1 MSFFTSSSMD
11 KLGSRLAS
19 LVSSASEKVK
29 EAAERTITK
38 ETPLEKNLR
47 EALSDKNWGCATSIL
62 SEIARAS
69 YNYSDCVS
77 ISKTMWDAIGEPPKR
92 WRRIFKGLTM
102 LEYMLKNGTEKFAE
116 EARDRSYLLRT
127 LQSLSWSE
135 EGRDKGAGIR
145 EKAGICTTLVF
156 DAAELKAAREEAAK
170 NRDKY
175 IGISS
180 ASSMACRSSSRGHT
194 AATGLGS
201 DSRYSSNRDPYE
213 RRTASLEESMGSSRN
228 SRGEESTPR
237 VADVPSS
244 ANKEKHR
251 ASGKKEGAKK
261 SDAASPENSKASPVA
276 KSRCR
281 ITVLTDVAIC
291 RQQADLLGF
300 DSPPIGTQA
309 TSVEASSFA
318 SGKAFFLPILLLS
331 NGGVVAVQRE
341 PDSSL
346 LSLHASRVQLD
357 VYVAVSVTVYHYC
370 LCICHFALSRSP
382 VLNAP
387 RPLFL
392 PDAGNVWCEAP
403 AAAGDLSLD
412 SAYNFEAFL
421 PPPPPGAGAPS
432 GPPPPAELPG
442 APRTTGDIGSDD
454 LFGCFQ
460 AASPPTTTGMSGS
473 SNPLDAVAAAF
484 AAPASPPAT
493 AGWTSGTSTGGKGL
507 GTSSHDALQGLQQ
520 LNTEPPT
527 NTPALFTL
535 AKPSPTPAA
544 APQWQ
549 QPFTMGNRSNHNAT
563 NSINALPDPFS
574 VSSSGTTS
582 QTFTM
587 GTSSS
592 KQQHATGA
600 RHLASRPLAVV
611 GTATQPWQQQAAAG
625 SFASLEPGLF

>member
-69 YNYSDCVS
+69 YSYSDCVS

-127 LQSLSWSE
+127 LQSFSWSE

-201 DSRYSSNRDPYE
+201 DSRYSSNRDP
-213 RRTASLEESMGSSRN
+213 SSRN

-276 KSRCR
+276 KSR
-281 ITVLTDVAIC
+281 V
-291 RQQADLLGF
+291 QQADLLGF

-318 SGKAFFLPILLLS
+318 SG
-331 NGGVVAVQRE
+331 
-341 PDSSL
+341 
-346 LSLHASRVQLD
+346 
-357 VYVAVSVTVYHYC
+357 
-370 LCICHFALSRSP
+370 
-382 VLNAP
+382 
-387 RPLFL
+387 
-392 PDAGNVWCEAP
+392 NVWCEAP
-403 AAAGDLSLD
+403 AAAGNLSLD
-412 SAYNFEAFL
+412 SASNFEAFL

-432 GPPPPAELPG
+432 GAFPPAELPG
-442 APRTTGDIGSDD
+442 APRTTGDIGADD

-493 AGWTSGTSTGGKGL
+493 AGWTSATSTGGKGL
-507 GTSSHDALQGLQQ
+507 GTSSLDALQGLQQ

-527 NTPALFTL
+527 ATPALFTL
-535 AKPSPTPAA
+535 EKPSPTPDA

-549 QPFTMGNRSNHNAT
+549 QPFTMGNSCNHDAT
-563 NSINALPDPFS
+563 NSNNAFPDPFS
-574 VSSSGTTS
+574 
-582 QTFTM
+582 
-587 GTSSS
+587 
-592 KQQHATGA
+592 
-600 RHLASRPLAVV
+600 
-611 GTATQPWQQQAAAG
+611 PWQQQAAAG